1 MSFSRDFCQKYVRVN
16 FPNVQTVE
24 SKIGNFHT
32 VCVYLLSSCI
42 LAKFWTSPRSFNRWD
57 IEESD
62 VLDSLSS
69 KSLSWDELLEP
80 LTTPGE
86 ISKVALF
93 GELLT
98 SNVALWQFCVRF
110 GEFVMVAFGG
120 GDNFWYVELRPA
132 LIGGV
137 PPLLK
142 VEFRPLLNV
151 EFKPRVS
158 LKPVRK

>member
-1 MSFSRDFCQKYVRVN
+1 MRADFRN
-16 FPNVQTVE
+16 FRNFHSVE
-24 SKIGNFHT
+24 SKNWQFSH
-32 VCVYLLSSCI
+32 CLFYLLSSCI

-69 KSLSWDELLEP
+69 KSLSWEELLDP
-80 LTTPGE
+80 LTTAPGE

-158 LKPVRK
+158 LKPVKKMKTF